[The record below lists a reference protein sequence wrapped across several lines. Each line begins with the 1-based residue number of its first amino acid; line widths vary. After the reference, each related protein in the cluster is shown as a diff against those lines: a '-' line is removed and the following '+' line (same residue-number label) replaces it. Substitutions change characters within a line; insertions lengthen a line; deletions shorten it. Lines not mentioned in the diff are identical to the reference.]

1 MNHKHEEGGRQCERA
16 VTVAQSSGLK
26 AATDTPHTRVCV
38 CVCVHACVC
47 DEQAVCVRAYA
58 GRHVK
63 LCNELQLF
71 TFMAVCGPWCPYSL
85 NF

>member
-1 MNHKHEEGGRQCERA
+1 MNHKHEEGGRRCERA

-26 AATDTPHTRVCV
+26 AATDTLHTSVCV
-38 CVCVHACVC
+38 CV
-47 DEQAVCVRAYA
+47 EQAVCVRACA

-63 LCNELQLF
+63 LCNALQLF
-71 TFMAVCGPWCPYSL
+71 TFMAVCGPRCPYSL